1 MPTGSRDRL
10 QSYNGSGEITY
21 DVYGNAEKW
30 FKHGAVSRV
39 GLELSRDLHGRL
51 TKITD
56 TETGETY
63 TYGYDGSGLRE
74 SKTASGVT
82 HAYRYIGDKL
92 AEEVRS
98 DGKKLLYYYDDAGLR
113 TIVYASGGEEKKY
126 RVRRNLQGDVEKL
139 VDGNGRVVVEYV
151 YDAWGKHTV
160 QDGSDEGIGS
170 LNSIRYRGYC
180 YDEET
185 ELYYLKSRYYDPE
198 VGRFLSAD
206 SIEYLDPESLNGL
219 NLYAYCNNNPVNYV
233 DPTGQFWDTI
243 LDIGF
248 LIWSVVDLVRGGWK
262 DWKNW
267 AALGVDVLFAVIPFI
282 PSGGGQIIS
291 VGNKMDNA
299 LDVADAINH
308 IDNIQDIAKVTL
320 IGRSMDRV
328 KDTAALIGKADNLY
342 IPWRG
347 YDVAATGFKKLVH
360 NTISMLHDGYWM
372 FGKLRKGYTVIDIG
386 MKSTHRYLGLY
397 YGIEKVVSALWKS
410 RNVWKFPIHLF

>member
-1 MPTGSRDRL
+1 M
-10 QSYNGSGEITY
+10 
-21 DVYGNAEKW
+21 
-30 FKHGAVSRV
+30 
-39 GLELSRDLHGRL
+39 
-51 TKITD
+51 
-56 TETGETY
+56 
-63 TYGYDGSGLRE
+63 
-74 SKTASGVT
+74 
-82 HAYRYIGDKL
+82 
-92 AEEVRS
+92 
-98 DGKKLLYYYDDAGLR
+98 
-113 TIVYASGGEEKKY
+113 
-126 RVRRNLQGDVEKL
+126 EKL
-139 VDGNGRVVVEYV
+139 VDASGAVVVEYV